1 MIKTLR
7 FFLMS
12 MFIMLG
18 LSVNAGTIV
27 FGDLGLE
34 NGVQYSDPFDG
45 GDFTVTFT
53 GGGNDG
59 KYYTT
64 GSGIRVYG
72 GGSMII
78 AAKEGTLKKIIVTYD
93 GSNKPTTSDVVSVG
107 EYDVTSGT
115 WTGDAAEVT
124 FTRPSGSGHWR
135 VQKIQVGDDAVGP
148 VQPTEGQTA
157 EAALTVARAL
167 EIINGLANGKTTD
180 YPYYVKGRVVAITKK
195 GSTTS
200 FTMSDSNNANDLL
213 TVYNAKG
220 LENKD
225 IVNQNFMED
234 GDDVVVVG
242 KLQKYADKSG
252 NITPEV
258 CQGYVYSVN
267 GKTKA
272 DEVIEPT
279 IEGGTTPETAISVK
293 AAVDAIATMVD
304 GQTTKD
310 TFYVAGIVKSIT
322 EISIANG
329 NATFVMTDATGSELT
344 VYRVKGLQQKGITDA
359 ELLKENDN
367 VVVYAKLQKYVKD
380 GTMTPEMTQGYIYS
394 INGKTEAE
402 EKPIT
407 LEGEG
412 TLEKPY
418 TVSDMLQLPSE
429 KDKAEGQEMVWVKGF
444 IVGSLNSSGSAFDA
458 EAVSNLALGATAD
471 ETDASHCVPIQ
482 LPTGNLRTALNV
494 VDNPSNKGKEV
505 IIQGYVLKYMSR
517 TGLKNIADFILDGV
531 RYTTGINA
539 MKAEKAND
547 AIFNLNGQRLVK
559 AQKGLNIIGS
569 KKVMVK

>member
-1 MIKTLR
+1 MVKTLR
-7 FFLMS
+7 FLFVS
-12 MFIMLG
+12 MMVMLG
-18 LSVNAGTIV
+18 MSVHAGTIV

-45 GDFTVTFT
+45 GDFTVKFT

-72 GGSMII
+72 GGSMVI
-78 AAKEGTLKKIIVTYD
+78 AAKEGTLKKIVITYD
-93 GSNKPTTSDVVSVG
+93 GTNKPTTDDVVSVG
-107 EYDVTSGT
+107 TYDNATGT

-135 VQKIQVGDDAVGP
+135 VKKIAVGDDAEGP
-148 VQPTEGQTA
+148 VKPTEGQTP
-157 EAALTVARAL
+157 ETALTVARAL
-167 EIINGLANGKTTD
+167 EIIAGLDNGKSTD
-180 YPYYVKGRVVAITKK
+180 FTYYVKGRVNAITNKSK
-195 GSTTS
+195 TIS
-200 FTMSDSNNANDLL
+200 FTMYDKDNETNLL

-225 IVNQNFMED
+225 IVDQSFMED

-242 KLQKYADKSG
+242 VLQKYVKNDVV
-252 NITPEV
+252 TPEV
-258 CQGYVYSVN
+258 SSGYVYSVN
-267 GKTKA
+267 GNTQA
-272 DEVIEPT
+272 EEVVEPT
-279 IEGGTTPETAISVK
+279 IEGGKTPETAISVK
-293 AAVDAIATMVD
+293 TAVDAIATMKD

-310 TFYVAGIVKSIT
+310 SFYVAGIVKSIT
-322 EISIANG
+322 EISTANG
-329 NATFVMTDATGSELT
+329 NATFVMTDGSGSELV
-344 VYRVKGLQQKGITDA
+344 VYRVKGLEQKGITDDN
-359 ELLKENDN
+359 LLKENDN
-367 VVVYAKLQKYVKD
+367 VIVYSKLQKYVKD
-380 GTMTPEMTQGYIYS
+380 DTTTPELTSGYIYS

-402 EKPIT
+402 VKPIV

-412 TLEKPY
+412 TMEKPY
-418 TVSDMLQLPSE
+418 TVGDMLQLPSE

-444 IVGSLNSSGSAFDA
+444 IVGALNSSGNAFDA
-458 EAVSNLALGATAD
+458 EAVSNLALAATAD
-471 ETDASHCVPIQ
+471 ETEATKCTPIQ
-482 LPTGNLRTALNV
+482 LPIGDIRTALNV
-494 VDNPSNKGKEV
+494 IDNPSNKGKEV
-505 IIQGYVLKYMSR
+505 MIQGYLLKYMGRS
-517 TGLKNIADFILDGV
+517 GLKNIADFILDGQQ
-531 RYTTGINA
+531 YTTGIIV